1 MDPKKPIP
9 TAPQKIGGQA
19 DAQAVP
25 APEPQEKS
33 GGMASEGGASGGGAG
48 SPAEDAREGGMI
60 GEG

>member
-9 TAPQKIGGQA
+9 IVPNDTDTA
-19 DAQAVP
+19 VSP

-33 GGMASEGGASGGGAG
+33 GGMVSEGGESGGGAG
-48 SPAEDAREGGMI
+48 SSAEDTREGGMI